1 MKKLLTL
8 IIILLIAVLM
18 TQTVPDKKAHKEAM
32 MKAIK
37 EYVDE
42 KAEEKGFGNNV
53 LTKIGKAVINKG
65 IEVALNTK
73 LKVHNYYLLN
83 TTSVRLDGKD
93 QLLSVGVLG
102 QVITFDKDMLKERLE
117 KAEEIEPEEYLKG
130 RSSSFQN
137 TNIDQEDNIHHQRI
151 NNGWNSHYIV
161 VKHKRTAR
169 NGDSLGSILHAYLN
183 HDSALLLTRQL
194 HQP

>member
-8 IIILLIAVLM
+8 IIILLVAVLM

-42 KAEEKGFGNNV
+42 KAEEKGFGNNI
-53 LTKIGKAVINKG
+53 LTKMGKAVVNKG

-73 LKVHNYYLLN
+73 LKVNNYYLWN
-83 TTSVRLDGKD
+83 TTSVRMKGND
-93 QLLSVGVLG
+93 QLLSVGILG

-117 KAEEIEPEEYLKG
+117 KAETIEEE
-130 RSSSFQN
+130 
-137 TNIDQEDNIHHQRI
+137 E
-151 NNGWNSHYIV
+151 
-161 VKHKRTAR
+161 
-169 NGDSLGSILHAYLN
+169 
-183 HDSALLLTRQL
+183 
-194 HQP
+194 

>member
-8 IIILLIAVLM
+8 VIILMIAVLM

-42 KAEEKGFGNNV
+42 KAEENGFGNNV
-53 LTKIGKAVINKG
+53 LTKIGKAVVNTG

-83 TTSVRLDGKD
+83 TTTVHMDGKD
-93 QLLSVGVLG
+93 QLLSVGLLG
-102 QVITFDKDMLKERLE
+102 QVITFDKEMLKERLE
-117 KAEEIEPEEYLKG
+117 KADKVEEEK
-130 RSSSFQN
+130 
-137 TNIDQEDNIHHQRI
+137 
-151 NNGWNSHYIV
+151 
-161 VKHKRTAR
+161 
-169 NGDSLGSILHAYLN
+169 
-183 HDSALLLTRQL
+183 
-194 HQP
+194 

>member
-117 KAEEIEPEEYLKG
+117 KAEEIEEEK
-130 RSSSFQN
+130 
-137 TNIDQEDNIHHQRI
+137 
-151 NNGWNSHYIV
+151 
-161 VKHKRTAR
+161 
-169 NGDSLGSILHAYLN
+169 
-183 HDSALLLTRQL
+183 
-194 HQP
+194 

>member
-8 IIILLIAVLM
+8 VIILLIAVLM

-53 LTKIGKAVINKG
+53 LTKIGKAVVNTG

-83 TTSVRLDGKD
+83 TTTVHMEGKD
-93 QLLSVGVLG
+93 QLLSVGLLG
-102 QVITFDKDMLKERLE
+102 QVITFDKEMLKERLE
-117 KAEEIEPEEYLKG
+117 KADKTEDEE
-130 RSSSFQN
+130 
-137 TNIDQEDNIHHQRI
+137 
-151 NNGWNSHYIV
+151 
-161 VKHKRTAR
+161 
-169 NGDSLGSILHAYLN
+169 
-183 HDSALLLTRQL
+183 
-194 HQP
+194 

>member
-8 IIILLIAVLM
+8 IIILLVAVLM

-53 LTKIGKAVINKG
+53 LTKMGKAVVNKG

-73 LKVHNYYLLN
+73 LKVNNYYLWN
-83 TTSVRLDGKD
+83 TTSVRMKGND
-93 QLLSVGVLG
+93 QLLSVGILG

-117 KAEEIEPEEYLKG
+117 KAETIEEE
-130 RSSSFQN
+130 
-137 TNIDQEDNIHHQRI
+137 E
-151 NNGWNSHYIV
+151 
-161 VKHKRTAR
+161 
-169 NGDSLGSILHAYLN
+169 
-183 HDSALLLTRQL
+183 
-194 HQP
+194 

>member
-8 IIILLIAVLM
+8 VIILLIAVLM

-42 KAEEKGFGNNV
+42 KAEENGFGNNV
-53 LTKIGKAVINKG
+53 LTKIGKAVVNTG

-83 TTSVRLDGKD
+83 TTTVHMDGKD
-93 QLLSVGVLG
+93 QLLSVGLLG
-102 QVITFDKDMLKERLE
+102 QVITFDKEMLKERLE
-117 KAEEIEPEEYLKG
+117 KADKVEEEK
-130 RSSSFQN
+130 
-137 TNIDQEDNIHHQRI
+137 
-151 NNGWNSHYIV
+151 
-161 VKHKRTAR
+161 
-169 NGDSLGSILHAYLN
+169 
-183 HDSALLLTRQL
+183 
-194 HQP
+194 

>member
-8 IIILLIAVLM
+8 VIILLIAVLM

-53 LTKIGKAVINKG
+53 LTKIGKAVVNTG

-83 TTSVRLDGKD
+83 TTTVHMDSKD
-93 QLLSVGVLG
+93 QLLSVGLLG
-102 QVITFDKDMLKERLE
+102 QVITFDKEMLKERLE
-117 KAEEIEPEEYLKG
+117 KADKTEDEE
-130 RSSSFQN
+130 
-137 TNIDQEDNIHHQRI
+137 
-151 NNGWNSHYIV
+151 
-161 VKHKRTAR
+161 
-169 NGDSLGSILHAYLN
+169 
-183 HDSALLLTRQL
+183 
-194 HQP
+194 